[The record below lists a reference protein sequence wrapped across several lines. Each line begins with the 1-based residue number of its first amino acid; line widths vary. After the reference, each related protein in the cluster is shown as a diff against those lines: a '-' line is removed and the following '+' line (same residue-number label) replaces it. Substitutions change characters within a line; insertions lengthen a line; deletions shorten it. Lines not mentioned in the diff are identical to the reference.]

1 MAAAV
6 SGVGAAGLGAAHPA
20 ACYAGHGCS
29 GLCALRGKLLYH
41 AAAGRA
47 LSAVGPDAGVR
58 SRRCGLCCR
67 AQAANQHGGLH
78 CAGAGTDG
86 GKLLCLPRAAAPAL
100 AAKACGHRCFGGG
113 AVSADLRR
121 LLTARSHAGFGHH
134 AGCMDAGPLLSLLRC
149 TYRFYDQPH
158 QSGDR
163 QARGLLGAGGGRY
176 SG

>member
-20 ACYAGHGCS
+20 ACYAGHGRF
-29 GLCALRGKLLYH
+29 GLCALRSKLLYH

-58 SRRCGLCCR
+58 SRRCSLGCR
-67 AQAANQHGGLH
+67 AQAADQHGGLH

-86 GKLLCLPRAAAPAL
+86 GKLLYLPWTAASAL
-100 AAKACGHRCFGGG
+100 AAKACGYRCFGGG
-113 AVSADLRR
+113 AVPTGAWR
-121 LLTARSHAGFGHH
+121 LLTACCHTGFGHH

-163 QARGLLGAGGGRY
+163 QARGLLGAGSGRY

>member
-1 MAAAV
+1 MAVAV

-20 ACYAGHGCS
+20 ACYAGHGHF
-29 GLCALRGKLLYH
+29 GLCALRSKLLYH

-47 LSAVGPDAGVR
+47 LSAVGSDAGVR
-58 SRRCGLCCR
+58 GRRCSLCCR
-67 AQAANQHGGLH
+67 AQAADKYGCLH
-78 CAGAGTDG
+78 CAGAGAYG

-100 AAKACGHRCFGGG
+100 AAKACGHRCLGSG

-121 LLTARSHAGFGHH
+121 LFTACSHAGFGYH
-134 AGCMDAGPLLSLLRC
+134 AGCVDAGPLLSLLRC

-158 QSGDR
+158 QSGNR
-163 QARGLLGAGGGRY
+163 QARGLLGAGSRRH